1 MYNMKKTQSIYI
13 TCFIVLLVVA
23 GEKFTGGDAYP
34 VKRICIELGSLDQF
48 CAKQPCDKICLK
60 KFGSLA
66 VGLCASNSPIRC
78 NCILPC

>member
-23 GEKFTGGDAYP
+23 GEKFTGGNAYH
-34 VKRICIELGSLDQF
+34 VKRTCIKLGSLDEF
-48 CAKQPCDKICLK
+48 CVKEFCDQVCLK

-66 VGLCASNSPIRC
+66 VGICASNSNIRC